1 MAETVIVHG
10 EAGGVDDRGFP
21 IPGKPDVQVA
31 AKSVQP
37 LSQEEIS
44 DMGRDGVKDALRV
57 WVPSG
62 TAIAPGDEV
71 TVRGLRYSVVKN
83 GWDWGSSRRPR
94 LTSHRPSFV
103 FECVRGAG

>member
-1 MAETVIVHG
+1 MAETVVVHG
-10 EAGGVDDRGFP
+10 KAGGVDDRGFP
-21 IPGKPDVQVA
+21 IPGKPDVSVV

-44 DMGRDGVKDALRV
+44 DLGRDGVKDALRV

-62 TAIAPGDEV
+62 SEVNPGDEV

-83 GWDWGSSRRPR
+83 GWDWGRYRRP
-94 LTSHRPSFV
+94 LLSSHRPSVV

>member
-21 IPGKPDVQVA
+21 IPGKPDVQVI

-44 DMGRDGVKDALRV
+44 DMGREGVRDALRV

-62 TAIAPGDEV
+62 TAINPGDEV

-83 GWDWGSSRRPR
+83 GWDWGRSRRPC
-94 LTSHRPSFV
+94 LASHRPSFV
-103 FECVRGAG
+103 FECVRGSG

>member
-1 MAETVIVHG
+1 MAETVIIHG

-21 IPGKPDVQVA
+21 IPGKPDVSLL

-44 DMGRDGVKDALRV
+44 DMGREGVKDALRV

-62 TAIAPGDEV
+62 TAINPGDEV

-83 GWDWGSSRRPR
+83 GWDWGRSRRPC
-94 LTSHRPSFV
+94 LASHRPSFV
-103 FECVRGAG
+103 FECVRGSG

>member
-1 MAETVIVHG
+1 MAETVVIHG
-10 EAGGVDDRGFP
+10 EAGGVDDRGYP
-21 IPGKPDVQVA
+21 IPGKPDVRVA

-62 TAIAPGDEV
+62 SQVEPGDEV
-71 TVRGLRYSVVKN
+71 TVRGQRYSVVKTS
-83 GWDWGSSRRPR
+83 WDWGQNRRPALAR
-94 LTSHRPSFV
+94 HRPSVV

>member
-1 MAETVIVHG
+1 MAETVVVHG
-10 EAGGVDDRGFP
+10 EAGGVDDRGYP
-21 IPGKPDVQVA
+21 IPGKPDVPLV

-62 TAIAPGDEV
+62 TAINPGDEV
-71 TVRGLRYSVVKN
+71 TIRGLRYSVVKN
-83 GWDWGSSRRPR
+83 GWDWGIARRAR

-103 FECVRGAG
+103 FECARGSG

>member
-1 MAETVIVHG
+1 MAETVVVHG
-10 EAGGVDDRGFP
+10 KAGGVDDRGFP
-21 IPGKPDVQVA
+21 VPGEPDVSLT

-44 DMGRDGVKDALRV
+44 DLGRDGVKDALRV

-62 TAIAPGDEV
+62 SEVNPGDEV

-83 GWDWGSSRRPR
+83 GWDWGRNRRPALR
-94 LTSHRPSFV
+94 SHRPSVV

>member
-1 MAETVIVHG
+1 MAETIVVHG

-21 IPGKPDVQVA
+21 VPVTPDIKLF

-37 LSQEEIS
+37 LSLEEVS
-44 DMGRDGVKDALRV
+44 DLGRDGVKDALRI

-62 TAIAPGDEV
+62 SEISPDDEV
-71 TVRGLRYSVVKN
+71 TVRGQRYSVVKTS
-83 GWDWGSSRRPR
+83 WDWGQNRRPALAR
-94 LTSHRPSFV
+94 HRPGVV